1 MSSFETAP
9 KKSKIVSH
17 GRALPEG
24 YHIFF
29 AVKLDEYRNNIQKL
43 LDILSDL
50 SVAKAYYSTFLVGHH
65 GCSCFRC
72 KLQQMCFETLVN
84 RGVHETFLCG
94 EIYCENRFLEAEET
108 YLFFDLYFE
117 QSQKWCDAVYKGI
130 FR

>member
-1 MSSFETAP
+1 MFSEYKIVKMSSSETAP

-50 SVAKAYYSTFLVGHH
+50 SVAKAYYSTFDVH
-65 GCSCFRC
+65 CNKCVS
-72 KLQQMCFETLVN
+72 KLWS
-84 RGVHETFLCG
+84 
-94 EIYCENRFLEAEET
+94 IEAST
-108 YLFFDLYFE
+108 KLFFAEKSIAKIVF
-117 QSQKWCDAVYKGI
+117 
-130 FR
+130 